1 MLKYVNTKLKIV
13 ENNRI
18 AVSDDFIVTV
28 DCDKVVK
35 IGTKVKLNPD
45 QSQVEPR
52 STIFKLKL
60 KAKIKWTGIRY
71 SPFTMTDSFGQVIT

>member
-18 AVSDDFIVTV
+18 AVSDDFIVAV

-45 QSQVEPR
+45 Q
-52 STIFKLKL
+52 
-60 KAKIKWTGIRY
+60 
-71 SPFTMTDSFGQVIT
+71 PFLS